1 MLKGLQ
7 NKMSGKLQFLSD
19 EDCEKIHY
27 ASLEVLRDV
36 GLKIESRYALDALE
50 GMGCDVSKR
59 TSIVKFPNYLVED
72 CLRACPHSVKLYGLD
87 SKYNINV
94 EKKRTYVSTGSGYGV
109 IDEKNNMARAGT
121 LKDVRDATLI
131 AHHLDNI
138 HSIVPPMMGVS
149 DIPSNIATP
158 TIVSETLKY
167 TNKTIEFYLTGAPES
182 KNEVDSLIS
191 LCELVAG
198 GPANLKRRPFAM
210 LAFDPSSPLAYLE
223 DHIMSMFKCIDAG
236 IPVTIMPGV
245 VGGATAPITISGI
258 LVQSNAEF
266 LGGVVLANIAQKG
279 ASVLY
284 GHYNSIMNMQTGNY
298 SAGSVEMG
306 IIGSCVAQLGNWY
319 GIPTNGFFPMSDS
332 HIPDQQVGYEKMM
345 QWTLSTLGGMNYLSG
360 AGNVENGT
368 MISLEQLVIDN
379 EVVGMVDR
387 MLKGVQV
394 DDERIGMDTI
404 SKVGPGGSY
413 FKQTHTLKWS
423 GDECFSPRISEKE
436 SFSSWSGENVIT
448 KAKAEVD
455 VILHDVE
462 TPVHKD
468 IIKDI
473 EIFQKG
479 LR

>member
-7 NKMSGKLQFLSD
+7 NKMSGKLQFLSE

-27 ASLEVLRDV
+27 ASLEVLSEV

-59 TSIVKFPNYLVED
+59 TSIVKFPNYIVEE
-72 CLRACPHSVKLYGLD
+72 CMRSCPHSVKLYGLD
-87 SKYNINV
+87 PKYNIKI
-94 EKKRTYVSTGSGYGV
+94 EKKSTYVSTGSGYGV
-109 IDEKNNMARAGT
+109 IDEKDNVARAGT
-121 LKDVRDATLI
+121 LNDVKEATLI
-131 AHHLDNI
+131 AQHLENI

-149 DIPSNIATP
+149 DIPTNIATS
-158 TIVSETLKY
+158 TILAETLKY

-182 KNEVDSLIS
+182 KKEVENLIS

-198 GPANLKRRPFAM
+198 GPADLKKRPFAM
-210 LAFDPSSPLAYLE
+210 LAFDPSSPLTYSE
-223 DHIMSMFKCIDAG
+223 DQIMSMFKCIDSG
-236 IPVTIMPGV
+236 IPVAIMPGV
-245 VGGATAPITISGI
+245 VGGATGPITISGI

-266 LGGVVLANIAQKG
+266 LGGVVLANIVQKG

-345 QWTLSTLGGMNYLSG
+345 QWNLSTLGGMNYLSG
-360 AGNVENGT
+360 AGSVENGT
-368 MISLEQLVIDN
+368 LISREQLVIDN
-379 EVVGMVDR
+379 EVIGMVDR

-394 DDERIGMDTI
+394 EEGRMGLDVIR
-404 SKVGPGGSY
+404 KVGPGGSF
-413 FKQTHTLKWS
+413 FKQAHTLQWA
-423 GDECFSPRISEKE
+423 GDECFSPKISEKE
-436 SFSSWSGENVIT
+436 SFSNWEGENVIT

-455 VILHDVE
+455 AILNNIE

-468 IIKDI
+468 IIKDL
-473 EIFQKG
+473 ESFQKG
-479 LR
+479 LL